1 MTTSGMESQSAS
13 IATSIDTW
21 QRNASQRR
29 KKTSDDALNVIKKS
43 IAKECK
49 GAQLMKKYKV

>member
-1 MTTSGMESQSAS
+1 MESQSAS

-21 QRNASQRR
+21 QRNTSQRR

-49 GAQLMKKYKV
+49 GAQSMKKYKV